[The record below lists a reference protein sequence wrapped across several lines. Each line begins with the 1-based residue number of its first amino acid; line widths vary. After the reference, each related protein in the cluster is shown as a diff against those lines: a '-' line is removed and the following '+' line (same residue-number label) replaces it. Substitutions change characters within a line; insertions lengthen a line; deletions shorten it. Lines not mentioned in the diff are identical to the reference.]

1 MESSRIF
8 INGLPPSISEEEF
21 KKHFSAKW
29 PITDSKLIQ
38 KRRIGYVGYKT
49 PEDAK
54 AAVKYFNKTFVRMS
68 KIGVELA
75 RAIKDSDLPPSR
87 KQQREVERQAAKD
100 RSEALAAAPPADIP
114 SLKRKRAIADAAD
127 PKLQE
132 YLDVMAPVSK
142 TKLWTTKDPLAEE
155 PIPMVAPIDIPEDES
170 DDEYE
175 MVPKKARKDS
185 PKPETAPVVA
195 PVASVLAAAA
205 APAAATSQPT
215 RHVVEEVITEDV
227 PLVDAAETALPVAT
241 GDDDDD
247 WLRSRTNR
255 MLDLVDDPNE
265 AIAGNA
271 RIAEVAPVVDTVMAD
286 APAAAE
292 TSEEKA
298 VAQAVVENIGTL
310 AGITIHGAAGVPAPA
325 GDDTE
330 EQIKKSGRLFVRNLP
345 YSATEDDLK
354 AHFEK
359 YGALAEVC
367 DIAFF
372 CFLRLPFVFM
382 MNIQI
387 GTAYATASDVNWSE
401 ILVDAPC
408 VLKSYQQCSLLRQ
421 RYIVVQLLI
430 VSDPSSTRLYWS

>member
-29 PITDSKLIQ
+29 PITDAKLIQ
-38 KRRIGYVGYKT
+38 KRRIGYVGYKS

-87 KQQREVERQAAKD
+87 KQQREIERQAAKERAD
-100 RSEALAAAPPADIP
+100 RLAAAPPADIP

-142 TKLWTTKDPLAEE
+142 TKLWTTKDPLSEE
-155 PIPMVAPIDIPEDES
+155 SVPMVAPIDIPEDES

-175 MVPKKARKDS
+175 MVPKKARKES
-185 PKPETAPVVA
+185 PKPEAA
-195 PVASVLAAAA
+195 PVASLPAVAS
-205 APAAATSQPT
+205 APIAATSQPT
-215 RHVVEEVITEDV
+215 RHVVEEVIAEDV
-227 PLVDAAETALPVAT
+227 PSADAAETPLPVAT

-271 RIAEVAPVVDTVMAD
+271 SITKVAPVVDTMMAD
-286 APAAAE
+286 APATESAE
-292 TSEEKA
+292 DNA
-298 VAQAVVENIGTL
+298 VAEAVAENTGTL
-310 AGITIHGAAGVPAPA
+310 AGITIHGVAGAAGVPATA
-325 GDDTE
+325 GHDTE

-345 YSATEDDLK
+345 YTATEDDLK
-354 AHFEK
+354 VHFEK
-359 YGALAEVC
+359 YGALEEVC
-367 DIAFF
+367 HA
-372 CFLRLPFVFM
+372 CFLCFC
-382 MNIQI
+382 
-387 GTAYATASDVNWSE
+387 ASLS
-401 ILVDAPC
+401 
-408 VLKSYQQCSLLRQ
+408 
-421 RYIVVQLLI
+421 
-430 VSDPSSTRLYWS
+430 

>member
-29 PITDSKLIQ
+29 PITDAKLIQ

-87 KQQREVERQAAKD
+87 KQQREIERQAATE
-100 RSEALAAAPPADIP
+100 RAERLAAAPAADIP

-142 TKLWTTKDPLAEE
+142 TTLWTTKDPLAEE
-155 PIPMVAPIDIPEDES
+155 AVPMVTPIDIPEDES

-175 MVPKKARKDS
+175 MVPKKARKES
-185 PKPETAPVVA
+185 PKPEAAAIAAPI
-195 PVASVLAAAA
+195 ASIPANAA
-205 APAAATSQPT
+205 APVAATSQPT
-215 RHVVEEVITEDV
+215 RHVVEEVIAEDV
-227 PLVDAAETALPVAT
+227 PSVDAAETTLPVAI

-255 MLDLVDDPNE
+255 MLDLVDPNE
-265 AIAGNA
+265 AIPK
-271 RIAEVAPVVDTVMAD
+271 VAPVVDTVMAN
-286 APAAAE
+286 APATDSA
-292 TSEEKA
+292 EEKTVAEA
-298 VAQAVVENIGTL
+298 VAENTGTL
-310 AGITIHGAAGVPAPA
+310 AGITIHGAAGRGGVLAPA

-345 YSATEDDLK
+345 YTATEDDLK

-359 YGALAEVC
+359 YGALEEVC
-367 DIAFF
+367 YTR
-372 CFLRLPFVFM
+372 FLLHLLLRFNFV

-408 VLKSYQQCSLLRQ
+408 VLNSYQQLSLSRQ
-421 RYIVVQLLI
+421 NKFC
-430 VSDPSSTRLYWS
+430 